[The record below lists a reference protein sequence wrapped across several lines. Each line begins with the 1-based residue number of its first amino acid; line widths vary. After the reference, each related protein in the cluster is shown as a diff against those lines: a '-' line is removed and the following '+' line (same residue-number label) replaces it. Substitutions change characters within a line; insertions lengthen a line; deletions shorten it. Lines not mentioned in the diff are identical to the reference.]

1 MLWEPYALA
10 IVLGL
15 VISAGLY
22 FAILWPHVAPDDEAD
37 ARAAQP
43 PVPPSVPAPATIDGT
58 S

>member
-22 FAILWPHVAPDDEAD
+22 FAILWPHVAPDDDAD
-37 ARAAQP
+37 A
-43 PVPPSVPAPATIDGT
+43 PAPPASAPPAAPTT
-58 S
+58 SDSTS

>member
-22 FAILWPHVAPDDEAD
+22 FAILWPHVAPDDEAHVLQLLG
-37 ARAAQP
+37 RR
-43 PVPPSVPAPATIDGT
+43 G
-58 S
+58 